1 MNAKHGHVFVNDVP
15 ATKPEDWNS
24 AFVTHSTHELRQVVV
39 QRTRGGEKYQVKE
52 QVAEAKPNLPVY
64 LDDHIQNKLAA
75 LANAKGKDL
84 SVFVN
89 ELLRK
94 DIELIEI
101 VQ

>member
-1 MNAKHGHVFVNDVP
+1 MNAKHGHAFVNDVP

-24 AFVTHSTHELRQVVV
+24 AFVTHSTDELRQVVV
-39 QRTRGGEKYQVKE
+39 QRTRGGEKHQVKE
-52 QVAEAKPNLPVY
+52 QIAKAKLNLPVY
-64 LDDHIQNKLAA
+64 LDEHIQNKLAA
-75 LANAKGKDL
+75 LASAKGKDL